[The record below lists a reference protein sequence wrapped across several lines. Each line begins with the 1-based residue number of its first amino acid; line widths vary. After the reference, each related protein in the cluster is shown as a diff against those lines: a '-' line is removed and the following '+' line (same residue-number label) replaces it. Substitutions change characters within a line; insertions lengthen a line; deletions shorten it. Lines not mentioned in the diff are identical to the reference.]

1 MLEKVK
7 AGTRPKQFF
16 SIILTKQMEIIMSTE
31 SATLL
36 ENQTY
41 DEIALEQTA
50 TYSKKVTEQ
59 DITLFAMVS
68 GDVNP
73 VHMDEVFAKNTPF
86 GGRIAHGMLT
96 GALVSAALAMKLPGP
111 GTVYL
116 NQSLKFKAPVMINDE
131 ITVKLT
137 VINKRDDRKFVTLDC
152 EISNQNG
159 KTVAAGEA
167 MVIAPTEKM
176 SIPAPKL
183 PMVTIS

>member
-1 MLEKVK
+1 M
-7 AGTRPKQFF
+7 TSQQR
-16 SIILTKQMEIIMSTE
+16 TT
-31 SATLL
+31 L
-36 ENQTY
+36 ENITY
-41 DEIALEQTA
+41 DEIELDQTA
-50 TYSKKVTEQ
+50 TYTKTVTEQ

-73 VHMDEVFAKNTPF
+73 VHMDEEFAKNTPF
-86 GGRIAHGMLT
+86 GGRIAHGMFT
-96 GALVSAALAMKLPGP
+96 GALVSAALAMELPGP

-116 NQSLKFKAPVMINDE
+116 NQSLKFKAPVMIGDE
-131 ITVKLT
+131 ITVNLK

-152 EISNQNG
+152 DITNQAG

-183 PMVTIS
+183 PEVTLS